1 MKILFNFS
9 FSLITFIYGINLF
22 SKGLKNSYQEN
33 IKLIIKKYTS
43 SPFKGIILGGISTA
57 IFQSSSLIT
66 ITILNLVNLEIIT
79 FHNSLGLIMG
89 ANLGTCIT
97 SFLVS
102 SLSIKRKNLNFLF
115 NPISYIPLLIIIG
128 IYFYFKKKKNKSE
141 VLIGFSLFMLSLV
154 MIKESLKPLENFFW
168 FKKLLLSL
176 NSPLLGVI
184 SGFLTTCIIQSSSAT
199 IAILQTLSINNKITF
214 QMAIP
219 IIMGENIGTCITALI
234 ASINTSKNAK
244 KVSLANLLYNFLGT
258 IIFLFIFYF
267 LKFLKLPFL
276 EHYAS
281 SFGIAIIHTLFN
293 LFSIFIFLPFLNK
306 FERLINHL
314 VK

>member
-128 IYFYFKKKKNKSE
+128 IYFYFKKKKK
-141 VLIGFSLFMLSLV
+141 
-154 MIKESLKPLENFFW
+154 
-168 FKKLLLSL
+168 
-176 NSPLLGVI
+176 
-184 SGFLTTCIIQSSSAT
+184 
-199 IAILQTLSINNKITF
+199 
-214 QMAIP
+214 
-219 IIMGENIGTCITALI
+219 
-234 ASINTSKNAK
+234 
-244 KVSLANLLYNFLGT
+244 
-258 IIFLFIFYF
+258 
-267 LKFLKLPFL
+267 
-276 EHYAS
+276 
-281 SFGIAIIHTLFN
+281 
-293 LFSIFIFLPFLNK
+293 
-306 FERLINHL
+306 
-314 VK
+314 